1 MKRKDYLKESLSKE
15 EKTYLRKMIRTA
27 RYNYVEKI
35 SKELNKKFVPIEDV
49 VIESKESIL
58 NDVLE
63 NCVKELESAMNFE
76 ETLSN
81 PMLYKYVKKLSVKE
95 KKIIFYLFWQ
105 NKQIN
110 EVAEIMNINRK
121 TVRENRDRAL
131 AKIGKDL
138 IEGGFKYV

>member
-1 MKRKDYLKESLSKE
+1 
-15 EKTYLRKMIRTA
+15 MIRTA

>member
-1 MKRKDYLKESLSKE
+1 M
-15 EKTYLRKMIRTA
+15 
-27 RYNYVEKI
+27 
-35 SKELNKKFVPIEDV
+35 